1 MAPAALDGFTEVVK
15 TFGVEFVDE
24 LNFEA
29 TPAVASK
36 LLLTYRESLLLVA
49 PEKVPFTYIK
59 NGITRVN
66 GFFEADDL
74 GVALAGSEEDVE
86 IAALKKLKT
95 VPEFKE
101 FFTAN
106 GISFAKN
113 AGENKCVEL
122 FLENKEALDEEV
134 VKNFLGE

>member
-36 LLLTYRESLLLVA
+36 LLLTYRESLLLVSL
-49 PEKVPFTYIK
+49 EKVPFTY
-59 NGITRVN
+59 